1 MTPLDP
7 PYVSV
12 VDGEHGPQL
21 VLTVTADE
29 LNVCERCPH
38 LHVRLLCEDATPDNI
53 RRLASALLAMADRL
67 EKDER

>member
-1 MTPLDP
+1 MINP

-12 VDGEHGPQL
+12 VDGEGGPQL
-21 VLTVTADE
+21 VLTVEPDE

-38 LHVRLLCEDATPDNI
+38 LHVRLLYEDATPGNI
-53 RRLASALLAMADRL
+53 RRLATELLAMADRL